1 MTDQLPRSVRRLVG
15 TLRNPRT
22 GAVRGPV
29 WVAASA
35 AVTGAATYA
44 ALIVVARVLGAA
56 GYADFAVFWSFV
68 VITSFGV
75 FLPLEQEVASRV
87 ARAPGDLPAMV
98 RPAVTVAGL
107 YAVVMTVVGIV
118 AWHRLGSADRPGGT
132 LVDVAL
138 VVLCLAFAAQ
148 FSGRGLLSGRLEL
161 AGYAATVTA
170 DALFRLAALVV
181 VAILVASVGGFALAV
196 AVSAGVA
203 AAVAWRRVRRL
214 ARQAMPAPSGERLS
228 ATSILGGS
236 ARLVV
241 GALGM
246 QLLVNSGPL
255 IARAESSVET
265 MEFAGHLLAAMTL
278 ARVPVF
284 ILQSLQATYLAR
296 IAGAAHDHDAVRL
309 RKTLAALAGL
319 VGLVGGLTV
328 FVAAAAGPFLLRV
341 IYGPSFDISRDA
353 AVLVAVGVALY
364 VVATVANDTN
374 IALGHHP
381 RVALSWLAA
390 VVVGALSLTLTSSL
404 LVRSTLPLIA
414 GSVVAGAAL
423 LLGVAR
429 SLREI
434 SH

>member
-1 MTDQLPRSVRRLVG
+1 MAPARLSGPARRDAGGRRPRGALSG
-15 TLRNPRT
+15 LRGPVQRT
-22 GAVRGPV
+22 GA
-29 WVAASA
+29 
-35 AVTGAATYA
+35 
-44 ALIVVARVLGAA
+44 AL
-56 GYADFAVFWSFV
+56 
-68 VITSFGV
+68 
-75 FLPLEQEVASRV
+75 
-87 ARAPGDLPAMV
+87 
-98 RPAVTVAGL
+98 
-107 YAVVMTVVGIV
+107 
-118 AWHRLGSADRPGGT
+118 
-132 LVDVAL
+132 
-138 VVLCLAFAAQ
+138 
-148 FSGRGLLSGRLEL
+148 GRLEL

-296 IAGAAHDHDAVRL
+296 SPVL
-309 RKTLAALAGL
+309 RTTTTPSGCARPSPPWLDSSGWW
-319 VGLVGGLTV
+319 GG
-328 FVAAAAGPFLLRV
+328 
-341 IYGPSFDISRDA
+341 
-353 AVLVAVGVALY
+353 
-364 VVATVANDTN
+364 
-374 IALGHHP
+374 
-381 RVALSWLAA
+381 
-390 VVVGALSLTLTSSL
+390 
-404 LVRSTLPLIA
+404 
-414 GSVVAGAAL
+414 
-423 LLGVAR
+423 
-429 SLREI
+429 
-434 SH
+434 